1 MSWHSLLLCSV
12 HDIIIVMR
20 PHLLTWHRYA
30 AFYAQQQAS
39 AVDPYAAAAQAAY
52 LQQPGLGGVG
62 GGAFPGGFVG
72 VNSPA
77 GFALN
82 GAGAGFNMAS
92 LQLEQQMQLMQ
103 QQQQQPQHQQQHG
116 QGAGVL
122 SGHDAAGG
130 GSTGG
135 GGGGPSAGAESGNF
149 DQLASLGSFNSM
161 PMIGSQMMSG

>member
-1 MSWHSLLLCSV
+1 M
-12 HDIIIVMR
+12 
-20 PHLLTWHRYA
+20 
-30 AFYAQQQAS
+30 
-39 AVDPYAAAAQAAY
+39 DPYAAAAQAAY
-52 LQQPGLGGVG
+52 LQQPGLAGVG
-62 GGAFPGGFVG
+62 GGPFPGGFVG

-103 QQQQQPQHQQQHG
+103 QQQQHQQQHG

-122 SGHDAAGG
+122 GGHDAAASGQTG
-130 GSTGG
+130 GG

>member
-1 MSWHSLLLCSV
+1 M
-12 HDIIIVMR
+12 
-20 PHLLTWHRYA
+20 
-30 AFYAQQQAS
+30 
-39 AVDPYAAAAQAAY
+39 DPYAAAAQAAY

-62 GGAFPGGFVG
+62 SSAFPGGFVG

-103 QQQQQPQHQQQHG
+103 QQQQHG

-122 SGHDAAGG
+122 GGQDAGG
-130 GSTGG
+130 GSASGVG
-135 GGGGPSAGAESGNF
+135 SGPSAGAESRPF